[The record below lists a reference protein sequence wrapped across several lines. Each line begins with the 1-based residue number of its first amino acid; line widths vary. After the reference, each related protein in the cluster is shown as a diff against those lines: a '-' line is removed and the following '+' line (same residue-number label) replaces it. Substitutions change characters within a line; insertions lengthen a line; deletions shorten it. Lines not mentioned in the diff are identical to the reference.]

1 MEYFGA
7 IDQGTTST
15 RFIVFDNSGKIVE
28 QHQEEFNQ
36 FFPDEGMH
44 LVIQHACA
52 VLNISK
58 TSMALLSRSFV

>member
-1 MEYFGA
+1 MKNRYLLI

-36 FFPDEGMH
+36 YFPDEYYSIHIG
-44 LVIQHACA
+44 
-52 VLNISK
+52 
-58 TSMALLSRSFV
+58 